1 MDAQPILALLARTF
15 ADHKLEVILIG
26 NMGAALH
33 GAPVSTVDVDF
44 LFHRTPQSMRKLKT
58 VTIALGGQLMQ
69 PYYPLS
75 GLYRLHRESDGL
87 QVDFMTRIDGIRSFE
102 SLRSR
107 ARPISIGGAT
117 LLVAD
122 LKDIVQSKKATGR
135 PKDLAELATLEATL
149 HEIETAA
156 GTPPDRSPKGK
167 RKSAG

>member
-1 MDAQPILALLARTF
+1 MDAQPILAQLARTF
-15 ADHKLEVILIG
+15 SEHNFEVILIG
-26 NMGAALH
+26 NMGAAVH

-44 LFHRTPQSMRKLKT
+44 LFRRTPQAMRKLKAI
-58 VTIALGGQLMQ
+58 TIALGGQLMQ

-87 QVDFMTRIDGIRSFE
+87 QVDFMTRMDGIRSFE

-107 ARPISIGGAT
+107 ARPISIGGVS

-122 LKDIVQSKKATGR
+122 LKDIVLSKKATGR

-149 HEIETAA
+149 HEIETPA
-156 GTPPDRSPKGK
+156 GTPPNRSSKGK
-167 RKSAG
+167 RKSTG

>member
-1 MDAQPILALLARTF
+1 MAMDAQPILALLARTF

-26 NMGAALH
+26 KPGAALH

-75 GLYRLHRESDGL
+75 GLHRESDGL